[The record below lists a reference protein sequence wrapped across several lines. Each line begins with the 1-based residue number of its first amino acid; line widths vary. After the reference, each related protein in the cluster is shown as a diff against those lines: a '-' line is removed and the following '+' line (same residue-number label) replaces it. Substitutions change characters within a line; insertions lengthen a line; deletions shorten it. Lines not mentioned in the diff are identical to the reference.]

1 MKINKKTNFT
11 NFTKSLN
18 HVNNLPTKDK
28 IKILEM
34 WRKEYVNKLKV
45 KYNFTKNKV

>member
-18 HVNNLPTKDK
+18 HVSNLPSKDK
-28 IKILEM
+28 MKILEM
-34 WRKEYVNKLKV
+34 WRKEYVKKLKA
-45 KYNFTKNKV
+45 KYNFIKTKV